1 MKYQRYENAFSYI
14 MMIIYKLDVNDQIDI
29 IREMLLT
36 KRKVSLLNTY
46 FKIIN
51 DHHLDM
57 KKYLDDIQIYNNNE
71 DYITEM
77 IHYYVDHQQ
86 VGSCSS
92 LL

>member
-1 MKYQRYENAFSYI
+1 
-14 MMIIYKLDVNDQIDI
+14 MMIIYKLDVNDQIGV

-57 KKYLDDIQIYNNNE
+57 KKIFR
-71 DYITEM
+71 
-77 IHYYVDHQQ
+77 
-86 VGSCSS
+86 
-92 LL
+92 